1 MRPLLHPTLVNGRS
15 GDPALYIETLFER
28 RAILFDLGDISALS
42 PRKIQR
48 LDHIFVSHAHI
59 DHFFGFDHLLRVL
72 VGRDK
77 TINLCGPAG
86 FISHVQHKLHAYR
99 WNLAHRYPCD
109 LVLDV
114 TEIDCAPEHVPQKQA
129 PALRTNACPKDE
141 LERDDHSKKNHL
153 ALIAHRAR
161 FRLKTAFATE
171 ELGKGLLEAGLV
183 HRESTFQVST
193 TVLDHRTP
201 SLGFALEEATH
212 LNVWKNRLAEMGL
225 PVGAWLRE
233 LKRAVIESRPDDE
246 PIRIPSSP
254 VRGEQVLPLGHLR
267 EAITITPGQKIAYV
281 TDVADT
287 TANREAI
294 IALVQNADL
303 LFIEAAFAA
312 SDATLASE
320 RAHLTT
326 TAAGEIARAARVR
339 RVEPFHFSPRYA
351 GEDARMMDEVMAAFT
366 GETPHL

>member
-1 MRPLLHPTLVNGRS
+1 VPARFDAPPQDDHTDPQMRPLLHPTLVNGRS
-15 GDPALYIETLFER
+15 GDPALYVETLFER
-28 RAILFDLGDISALS
+28 RAILFDLGDISALP

-59 DHFFGFDHLLRVL
+59 DHFFGFDYLLRVL

-77 TINLCGPAG
+77 TISLCGPAG
-86 FISHVQHKLHAYR
+86 FTSHVQHKLHAYC
-99 WNLAHRYPCD
+99 WNLAGRYPCD
-109 LVLDV
+109 LVIDV
-114 TEIDCAPEHVPQKQA
+114 TEVD
-129 PALRTNACPKDE
+129 
-141 LERDDHSKKNHL
+141 RDDDSKQSHAAL
-153 ALIAHRAR
+153 AAHNAR
-161 FRLKTAFATE
+161 FRLKTGFAAE
-171 ELGKGLLEAGLV
+171 ELGKASLEAGIV
-183 HRESTFQVST
+183 HRESTFQVSAA
-193 TVLDHRTP
+193 VLDHRTP

-233 LKRAVIESRPDDE
+233 LKRAVIESRPDDA

-254 VRGEQVLPLGHLR
+254 EGDEQVLPLGRLR
-267 EAITITPGQKIAYV
+267 EAVTITPGQKIAYV

-287 TANREAI
+287 PANRAAI
-294 IALVQNADL
+294 VALARGADL

-312 SDATLASE
+312 SDAALASA

-326 TAAGEIARAARVR
+326 TAAGQIARAAGVR

-351 GEDARMMDEVMAAFT
+351 GEDARMLSEVVAAFT
-366 GETPHL
+366 GQAS